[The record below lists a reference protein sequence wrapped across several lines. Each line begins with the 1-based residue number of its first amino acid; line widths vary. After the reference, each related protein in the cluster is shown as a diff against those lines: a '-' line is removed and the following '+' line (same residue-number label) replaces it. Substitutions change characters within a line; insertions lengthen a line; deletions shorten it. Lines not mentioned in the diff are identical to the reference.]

1 MSTPLFR
8 LEGIGFAYDAER
20 PVLRD
25 TGFTLRAGERVALV
39 GPNGSGKTTLFLI
52 MVGLRRPFAG
62 TVEAFGRPRRSEKD
76 FHEVRRRAGL
86 LFQNSDDQLF
96 CPTVLED
103 VSFGP
108 LNLGKRPAEARE
120 IAGET
125 LDRLGLGGFGD
136 RVTHTLSGG
145 QKRLVALATI
155 LAMRPEV
162 LLLDEPTNALD
173 RATEE
178 RLVGILQTLPQAMV
192 IVSHDERFLAR
203 LTTRHVRLE
212 D

>member
-1 MSTPLFR
+1 M
-8 LEGIGFAYDAER
+8 
-20 PVLRD
+20 
-25 TGFTLRAGERVALV
+25 
-39 GPNGSGKTTLFLI
+39 
-52 MVGLRRPFAG
+52 
-62 TVEAFGRPRRSEKD
+62 EAFGRPRRSEKD

-108 LNLGKRPAEARE
+108 LNLGTRPAEARE
-120 IAGET
+120 IARDT

-178 RLVGILQTLPQAMV
+178 RLIGILQTLPQAMA
-192 IVSHDERFLAR
+192 IVSHDERFLSR